1 MEFKTFT
8 AGPDDND
15 RRLDRIIRTIIPKD
29 SLSSLYKAIRKGL
42 IKVNDSKTSA
52 ESHIFQG
59 DKISIAAFLFES
71 SGSEPKKNENNSKNI
86 PLDIVFQNEHILVV
100 NKPYDTTVQGDK
112 DSLNKIVQKYYEET
126 IKTESISFKT
136 GPLHRLDRKTTGLLC
151 FSLSLKGARWFS
163 ENIATHNIK
172 KIYSGIIQGKLLSSE
187 RWEDSLLKKYDKEES
202 FQTVKVGLNANESK
216 TAITEVI
223 PVSCGRWQN
232 TDFTHTQFKIET
244 GRTHQIRAQ
253 SAFHNHPLLGDTA
266 YGGKKIP
273 FTEYFLHAETLIF
286 PKDNP
291 LNLPE
296 KITAPL
302 PENFQKFLGLK

>member
-52 ESHIFQG
+52 EAHIFQG

-71 SGSEPKKNENNSKNI
+71 SDSELKKIENNSKNI
-86 PLDIVFQNEHILVV
+86 PMDIVFQNEHILII

-112 DSLNKIVQKYYEET
+112 DSLNKIVQNYYEET
-126 IKTESISFKT
+126 LKTESLSFKT

-187 RWEDSLLKKYDKEES
+187 HWEDSLLKKYDKEES
-202 FQTVKVGLNANESK
+202 FQTVRVGINDSESK
-216 TAITEVI
+216 TAITEAI
-223 PVSCGRWQN
+223 PVSYGRWQN

-244 GRTHQIRAQ
+244 GRTHQ
-253 SAFHNHPLLGDTA
+253 SAESTA
-266 YGGKKIP
+266 
-273 FTEYFLHAETLIF
+273 LSAR
-286 PKDNP
+286 
-291 LNLPE
+291 
-296 KITAPL
+296 
-302 PENFQKFLGLK
+302 